1 MKHQPTTLIT
11 QIAKQ
16 LQPIYDHPAEQQQA
30 AWWLLEKLTNL
41 DQAHLII
48 TKEIKL
54 DDSQEKQ
61 LAEWI
66 DAHVNKHEPLQYILG
81 SVPFASLDILVKP
94 PILIPRPETEEWCV
108 NLCQNF
114 AQLKNKPLHILDL
127 CTGSGCIAL
136 LLAKYF
142 EKSQLV
148 ATDISDAAIACAQE
162 NAQHNKINNV
172 RFIKSDLFESL
183 DPSLFQYDLIVS
195 NPPYIGSK
203 EWKTLEPMVTEWE
216 DRGALFSEH
225 NGFAHIEKIVAK
237 APLFIRQNQDM
248 KMLQLPQI
256 FIEIGCRQG
265 NQVKQLMRDALFE
278 HVEIIKDLEG
288 KDRVA
293 CGRMP

>member
-1 MKHQPTTLIT
+1 MKHQPSILVAT
-11 QIAKQ
+11 IAQK
-16 LQPIYDHPAEQQQA
+16 LQKIYAQPAEQQQA

-41 DQAHLII
+41 DQAHLLVS
-48 TKEIKL
+48 KEIEL
-54 DDSQEKQ
+54 DSSQEEQ
-61 LAEWI
+61 LAQWI
-66 DAHVNKHEPLQYILG
+66 NAHVNKNEPLQYILG
-81 SVPFASLDILVKP
+81 SVPFASLDILIKP
-94 PILIPRPETEEWCV
+94 PILIPRPETEEWCI
-108 NLCQNF
+108 NLCNQF
-114 AQLKNKPLHILDL
+114 EKLKNKSLHILDL

-136 LLAKYF
+136 LLAKHF
-142 EKSQLV
+142 EKSQIV
-148 ATDISDAAIACAQE
+148 ATDISDLALACARE
-162 NAQHNKINNV
+162 NAEHNKINNV
-172 RFIKSDLFESL
+172 RFLKSDLFESL

-225 NGFAHIEKIVAK
+225 NGLAHIEKIIAK

-248 KMLQLPQI
+248 QWLQLPQI
-256 FIEIGCRQG
+256 VIEIGYRQG

-288 KDRVA
+288 KDRIA